1 MGSTLAKPAKDKFN
15 NYPLYS
21 PRFWH
26 GMRTGDFFRLLQRHR
41 YRIHPLCWGMAAI
54 LVPCTMLNSVLYRL
68 QRWRHGQQIDEVE
81 IDQPPVF
88 IIGHWRS
95 GTTLMHELM
104 VCDDRFTYPNTY
116 ECFAPHHFVISE
128 WILPRLLWILMPR
141 KRPMD
146 NMAAGFERPQEDEFA
161 LCAMGAPTPYS
172 RMAFPNDPYDY
183 SECIDADAMS
193 DQQRRE
199 FSAALMS
206 FIKALTLYRGKRI
219 ILKSPPHTGRIGLLA
234 RMFPGAR
241 FVHMVRHPYSLFPST
256 RRTWQA
262 LDAAQGFQ
270 IPHHKNLDDYVF
282 NSLNRMYEAFD
293 RQQAEIDPA
302 HICQVRY
309 EDLVRDPQGQLQ
321 HVYQHLQLGDYDYV
335 RGGVED
341 FLARQRD
348 YKVNRHELEPALKA
362 EIDRRWSGY
371 LQRYDYRE
379 TEAPAA

>member
-1 MGSTLAKPAKDKFN
+1 
-15 NYPLYS
+15 
-21 PRFWH
+21 
-26 GMRTGDFFRLLQRHR
+26 
-41 YRIHPLCWGMAAI
+41 
-54 LVPCTMLNSVLYRL
+54 
-68 QRWRHGQQIDEVE
+68 
-81 IDQPPVF
+81 
-88 IIGHWRS
+88 
-95 GTTLMHELM
+95 MHELM

-128 WILPRLLWILMPR
+128 WLLPRLLWILMPR

-146 NMAAGFERPQEDEFA
+146 NMAAGFTRPQEDEFA

-183 SECIDADAMS
+183 SECMDADAMS
-193 DQQRRE
+193 DHQQRE
-199 FSAALMS
+199 FSDALMS

-293 RQQAEIDPA
+293 RQQAQIDPA

-309 EDLVRDPQGQLQ
+309 EDLVQDPQGQLQ
-321 HVYQHLQLGDYDYV
+321 YVYRHLQLGDFEYV
-335 RGGVED
+335 RGGVEK
-341 FLARQRD
+341 FLARHRG

>member
-1 MGSTLAKPAKDKFN
+1 MAKKSPEKFN

-26 GMRTGDFFRLLQRHR
+26 GMRTGDYFHLLQRHR
-41 YRIHPLCWGMAAI
+41 FRIHPLSWAMAAI
-54 LVPCTMLNSVLYRL
+54 LLPCTMFNSALYRL
-68 QRWRHGQQIDEVE
+68 QRWRYGQQIDDVT

-88 IIGHWRS
+88 IVGHWRS

-116 ECFAPHHFVISE
+116 ECFTPHHFVISE

-146 NMAAGFERPQEDEFA
+146 NMPAGFERPQEDEFA
-161 LCAMGAPTPYS
+161 LCAMGAPTPYN

-183 SECIDADAMS
+183 SECLDADAMS
-193 DQQRRE
+193 DWQRQQ
-199 FSAALMS
+199 FSQALQS
-206 FIKALTLYRGKRI
+206 FLKALTLMRGKRI

-234 RMFPGAR
+234 QMFPGAR
-241 FVHMVRHPYSLFPST
+241 FVHMVRHPYALFPST

-270 IPHHKNLDDYVF
+270 IPHHKHLDDYVF
-282 NSLNRMYEAFD
+282 NSLNRMYEAFE
-293 RQQAEIDPA
+293 RQKAELDPA

-309 EDLVRDPQGQLQ
+309 EDLVADPLSQLE
-321 HVYQHLQLGDYDYV
+321 HVYQHLQLGDFDYV
-335 RGGVED
+335 RGPVED
-341 FLARQRD
+341 FLVGQRD
-348 YKVNRHELEPALKA
+348 YQANRHELAPQLKA
-362 EIDRRWSGY
+362 EIDRRWSAY
-371 LQRYDYRE
+371 LQRYDYQQ
-379 TEAPAA
+379 TEVPAA